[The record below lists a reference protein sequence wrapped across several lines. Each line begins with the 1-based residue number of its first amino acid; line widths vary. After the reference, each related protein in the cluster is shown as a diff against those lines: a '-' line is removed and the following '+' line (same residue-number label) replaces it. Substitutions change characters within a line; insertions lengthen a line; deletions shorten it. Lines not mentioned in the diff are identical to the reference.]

1 MCAGV
6 LGALAVG
13 SLSVGCND
21 SGGDSPDVV
30 ASATTTHGVPTQG
43 HPRFGQHNGFS
54 FGEYGVPGGHG
65 FRGHGGKVCGGG
77 GGSKGTGGTGGSK
90 GTGGAGG
97 AAGRGGPGGMSGGL
111 GGASGAGG
119 AGPMVCSGTPP
130 ASTLITDFS
139 DAVVVA
145 GTPGISFGGTAP
157 NLGGGTFSVAATG
170 LTKPV
175 LSLVP
180 APAGSTGQAL
190 QVVANPGLT
199 TDPANAWSVFGLGFN
214 MCVDASAYT
223 GVQFTITGDVG
234 NCGLSFA
241 AQFSEDNSVSDD
253 PYFGSC
259 TVGTSCFPPSSTL
272 PILAGTT
279 IVDFSQVSGGSPLTT
294 VDAHSITGVQWQLNA
309 PTDGN
314 VCAANFTVSNVTFV
328 NDRSGGMSGGGGRGG
343 INGGMGGRAGAP
355 GGHAGAPGGTGGAG
369 GGTQPPVT
377 CTGSVPA
384 TPLITGSLATPAGG
398 TFTFNSPSL
407 TPPTLTPTL
416 GCDGSVQSLQV
427 SAAPGTTTDPF
438 NAFSGFGFYFSY
450 PPCVNATAYNA
461 VAFTI
466 AGDLGT
472 CGLNVFVVTNE
483 DSTIKNGGTCP
494 DSGSCVS
501 PYSGS
506 LTKGKHVVRFK
517 DLAGGIPDPTVDV
530 TAINGVGWTLN
541 VPTDG
546 VTAPCK
552 ASFTVSNV
560 SFVKY

>member
-1 MCAGV
+1 MVGMSIRNAIGMVAGV
-6 LGALAVG
+6 LGTLAVG
-13 SLSVGCND
+13 SLSVGCSD
-21 SGGDSPDVV
+21 SGGDSPEIV
-30 ASATTTHGVPTQG
+30 ASATTSRGVPTQG

-77 GGSKGTGGTGGSK
+77 GGSKGSGGGGGVSGGVGGSR
-90 GTGGAGG
+90 GTGGAVGT
-97 AAGRGGPGGMSGGL
+97 AGRGGPGGMSGGQ
-111 GGASGAGG
+111 GGASG

-130 ASTLITDFS
+130 ASALITDFS
-139 DAVVVA
+139 DAVV
-145 GTPGISFGGTAP
+145 GPSGIGFGTAP
-157 NLGGGTFSVAATG
+157 NLGGGTFSYAAPG
-170 LTKPV
+170 LTAPV
-175 LSLVP
+175 LSL
-180 APAGSTGQAL
+180 ALTGSTGQAL
-190 QVVANPGLT
+190 QVVASPGLT
-199 TDPANAWSVFGLGFN
+199 TDPGNAWSGFGLGFN

-234 NCGLSFA
+234 NCGLTFA
-241 AQFSEDNSVSDD
+241 TQFSEDNSVTDD
-253 PYFGSC
+253 PNFGSC
-259 TVGTSCFPPSSTL
+259 TAATGCFPPSSTQ
-272 PILAGTT
+272 PILAGTN
-279 IVDFSQVSGGSPLTT
+279 IVDFSQMFGGSPATA
-294 VDAHSITGVQWQLNA
+294 VDAHALTGVQWQFNA
-309 PTDGN
+309 PTDGVS
-314 VCAANFTVSNVTFV
+314 VCSASFTISNVTFV
-328 NDRSGGMSGGGGRGG
+328 NDGS
-343 INGGMGGRAGAP
+343 
-355 GGHAGAPGGTGGAG
+355 GGAG
-369 GGTQPPVT
+369 GGGGGGGGSKPPLT
-377 CTGSVPA
+377 CTGSAPA
-384 TPLITGSLATPAGG
+384 TPLITGSTVTPAGG

-407 TPPTLTPTL
+407 APPTLTPTL

-427 SAAPGTTTDPF
+427 SANPGTTMDPF

-483 DSTIKNGGTCP
+483 DSTIANGGTCP

-517 DLAGGIPDPTVDV
+517 DLAGGIPDPTVDA

-552 ASFTVSNV
+552 ANFTVSNV